1 MPERRQKYLKT
12 TGRCVGALPSGGGGT
27 SLPSLP
33 TAGSDGSTGDLAGV
47 APAGGGRGLSQAEKG
62 KERMRSRMWNL
73 DKQAKKAEWSAGCQE
88 RADGRAGEFSL
99 G

>member
-27 SLPSLP
+27 SLPSPP

-47 APAGGGRGLSQAEKG
+47 ALAGGGGAGTKSGREGQVAHALTHVESGQA
-62 KERMRSRMWNL
+62 S
-73 DKQAKKAEWSAGCQE
+73 
-88 RADGRAGEFSL
+88 
-99 G
+99 